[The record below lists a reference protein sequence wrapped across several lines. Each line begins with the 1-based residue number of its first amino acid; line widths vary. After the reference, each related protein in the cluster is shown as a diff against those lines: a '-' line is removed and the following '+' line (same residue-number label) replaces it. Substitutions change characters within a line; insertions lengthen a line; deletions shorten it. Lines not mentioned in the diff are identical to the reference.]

1 MPRSSRSGTF
11 AMVHAAVIDDR
22 RVGAAELRMLVAL
35 GTYADAEGWC
45 WPKQKQLADR
55 LGITRQAVSK
65 ALRDLSEHGYIEIHL
80 QHDEATGSQ
89 IASRY
94 RVRLDFVLPEE
105 CRRTPQPDIAGGQ
118 RQIAPPRN
126 VSFTPPA
133 TPEVAPPATPE
144 VAAIE
149 EQTNTTDQ
157 RNRPKGLQR
166 SDERPPSAGSR
177 VIDLIVAAGLPKP
190 SFGPRDGKALKDTG
204 ADPALVAEAYG
215 ALFRGAWG
223 DDFMRR
229 NLSVRFVVERLDAY
243 QAWKLN
249 PKNGAHRNGT
259 AQPPAQRES
268 MSSKWAG
275 FEGRGGS
282 NLKPRREA
290 PDGR

>member
-11 AMVHAAVIDDR
+11 AMVHAAVIDDH

-35 GTYADAEGWC
+35 GTYADADGWC

-65 ALRDLSEHGYIEIHL
+65 ALRDLSEDGYIEIHL

-94 RVRLDFVLPEE
+94 RVRLDFTLPPE

-126 VSFTPPA
+126 VSDTPPA

-149 EQTNTTDQ
+149 EQTNTTNQ
-157 RNRPKGLQR
+157 RNRPKGVQR
-166 SDERPPSAGSR
+166 SAERTPTPGSQ

-204 ADPALVAEAYG
+204 ADPALVAEAYC

-229 NLSVRFVVERLDAY
+229 NLSVHFVVTRLGGY
-243 QAWKLN
+243 QAHKAKSST
-249 PKNGAHRNGT
+249 PERRPSA
-259 AQPPAQRES
+259 PQRPRSASLEQLLATDPT
-268 MSSKWAG
+268 W
-275 FEGRGGS
+275 GR
-282 NLKPRREA
+282 KA
-290 PDGR
+290 